1 MQQRVAQG
9 GDRRERVHDF
19 MRQDARQLAP
29 RFDLHLAQLA
39 VDVAHDHHA
48 QPAFFEYDLRTS
60 QRQAHFARFGHARH
74 MVLFARADR
83 RQYPVCFGSGQ
94 FQLLDVGQAR
104 QPEDAQRLAVCLVD
118 APRVVDGDK
127 PCACVLHDQL
137 VVAFPLFGA
146 YLGAHQDLLD
156 TVQGGVEHAVVHFRR
171 VFMEAEREVVVVDG
185 VEHEGY
191 TAYRIA
197 VKPYEAVC
205 RDPDHRDEQ
214 DRQRVP

>member
-1 MQQRVAQG
+1 MSDQHLVGIDHRVGRFDVEPDADAFRSDQRHGVLQQFPHLEGCLLWHRDLRESAEILDEGHQPPARGRDRIQPVRHIGIHRPVDMQQRIAQG

-104 QPEDAQRLAVCLVD
+104 QPEDAQRLAVGLVD
-118 APRVVDGDK
+118 ASRVVDGD
-127 PCACVLHDQL
+127 
-137 VVAFPLFGA
+137 
-146 YLGAHQDLLD
+146 
-156 TVQGGVEHAVVHFRR
+156 
-171 VFMEAEREVVVVDG
+171 
-185 VEHEGY
+185 
-191 TAYRIA
+191 
-197 VKPYEAVC
+197 
-205 RDPDHRDEQ
+205 
-214 DRQRVP
+214 